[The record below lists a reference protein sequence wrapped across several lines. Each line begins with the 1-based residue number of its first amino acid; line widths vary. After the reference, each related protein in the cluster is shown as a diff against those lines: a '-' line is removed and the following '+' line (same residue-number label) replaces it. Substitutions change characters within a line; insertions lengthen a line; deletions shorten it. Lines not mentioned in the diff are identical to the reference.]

1 MLARFMIIQ
10 QKRKLDVPNAIGEFK
25 MAVFPRSLF
34 NNASTLFT
42 SGNDSSIMNTIQT
55 LPTVIDPVTGRD
67 AVINSPAT
75 PDPVAVIHETTTDE
89 LPWIENLVLPDH
101 AEKVLIIHAMAVV
114 QGMKKK
120 HQMKKMS
127 NLREVF
133 TLKDTAIRQ
142 RVYLHQ

>member
-1 MLARFMIIQ
+1 M
-10 QKRKLDVPNAIGEFK
+10 KNAVI
-25 MAVFPRSLF
+25 PRSLF

-89 LPWIENLVLPDH
+89 LPWIETLVLPDH

-114 QGMKKK
+114 QGMKKQT
-120 HQMKKMS
+120 HQIKKMS

-133 TLKDTAIRQ
+133 TVKDTAIHQ
-142 RVYLHQ
+142 RV